1 MGIRNIRS
9 EMKIHP
15 RKHLPLLLK
24 KGSSADKKYI
34 KNNQQY
40 LMSLA
45 KLESITW
52 LKDNEKAA
60 SSATTLINELE
71 MHVPLEKIIDK
82 TFEKKRLNN
91 ELAKLQK
98 EIERIQNKLS
108 NDNYL
113 QKAPKDIIKK
123 DQEKLKENLQVLS
136 KLQKQLQLL

>member
-1 MGIRNIRS
+1 
-9 EMKIHP
+9 
-15 RKHLPLLLK
+15 
-24 KGSSADKKYI
+24 
-34 KNNQQY
+34 
-40 LMSLA
+40 
-45 KLESITW
+45 
-52 LKDNEKAA
+52 
-60 SSATTLINELE
+60 